1 MFLNKC
7 QISYGSPLTD
17 GGAKEKNRVVDS
29 FTRVRCLCL
38 WSVDG
43 PAIRSQQ
50 AKAVFDWEVHV
61 HARNRVVDVIFAS
74 PLSKCAY

>member
-7 QISYGSPLTD
+7 QISYGSPLTE
-17 GGAKEKNRVVDS
+17 GRRKGTNRVVDS
-29 FTRVRCLCL
+29 FTRVRYLCL
-38 WSVDG
+38 WPIDS

-50 AKAVFDWEVHV
+50 AKTVFDWEVHV